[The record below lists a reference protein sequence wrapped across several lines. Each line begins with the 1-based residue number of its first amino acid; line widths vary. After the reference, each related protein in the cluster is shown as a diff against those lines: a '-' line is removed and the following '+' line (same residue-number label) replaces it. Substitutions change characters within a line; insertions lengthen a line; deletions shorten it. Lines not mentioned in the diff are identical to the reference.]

1 MLSGEDWGDQSLWRG
16 IPVHQRLTISLKS
29 EGYMQIPALHWY
41 LCDPGEVTQ
50 PSCGSVDHLKIR
62 MMRILTSK
70 HFGEDPVM
78 DASHLETLRL
88 RIVPGFWWTFSTY
101 DLLFPAVGTALLR
114 AGVPTDHA
122 ALDTEFFWC
131 STSGTC
137 VALQSQRTIL
147 MWIFVSHLP
156 PFLP

>member
-1 MLSGEDWGDQSLWRG
+1 MSGSAKQGNRVLSREDRDDQSLWRG

-29 EGYMQIPALHWY
+29 EGYMRILALHWY
-41 LCDPGEVTQ
+41 LFDPGEVTQ

-88 RIVPGFWWTFSTY
+88 RIVPGFW
-101 DLLFPAVGTALLR
+101 
-114 AGVPTDHA
+114 
-122 ALDTEFFWC
+122 
-131 STSGTC
+131 
-137 VALQSQRTIL
+137 
-147 MWIFVSHLP
+147 
-156 PFLP
+156 